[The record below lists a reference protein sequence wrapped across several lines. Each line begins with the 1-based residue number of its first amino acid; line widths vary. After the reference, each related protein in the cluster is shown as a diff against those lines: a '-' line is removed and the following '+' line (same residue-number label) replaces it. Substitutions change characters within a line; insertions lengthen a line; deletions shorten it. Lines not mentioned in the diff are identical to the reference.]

1 MIVIKLRDGTI
12 NIPYKY
18 FEKYLDIDWFF
29 SNLIK
34 YSFNGGSHGNDGI
47 EGIEK
52 KNDIKD
58 TIIEIFESKNAV
70 LSIFDSL
77 RFNKLVVHS
86 DVSLDY
92 LYSLVDYWCGPEWI
106 KEEIEKRRINEEYK
120 EVNKKT
126 DMIITL
132 ENYIFKCIN
141 CYGGFK
147 LSENYLD
154 SCKRHST
161 HISHTTMIHSCCGGG
176 IDSDK
181 CLLGYHIP
189 PYNYMELFN
198 NSNELFNRS
207 NENNYENNEIDVIN

>member
-18 FEKYLDIDWFF
+18 FEKYLNIDWFF

-34 YSFNGGSHGNDGI
+34 YSFKEDTNSIDGNDGND
-47 EGIEK
+47 GK
-52 KNDIKD
+52 DDIKD

-77 RFNKLVVHS
+77 RFNKLIIHS

-126 DMIITL
+126 ELTITL

-147 LSENYLD
+147 LLENNPD

-161 HISHTTMIHSCCGGG
+161 NISHTTMIHSCCGGG

-181 CLLGYHIP
+181 CILGYHIP

-198 NSNELFNRS
+198 NSNE
-207 NENNYENNEIDVIN
+207 NNYENNENNESN

>member
-1 MIVIKLRDGTI
+1 MIIIKLRDGTI

-34 YSFNGGSHGNDGI
+34 YSFNDDTNGGMGDGI
-47 EGIEK
+47 EGIEGK
-52 KNDIKD
+52 DDIKY

-77 RFNKLVVHS
+77 RFNKLVIHNY
-86 DVSLDY
+86 VSLDY

-141 CYGGFK
+141 CYNGFK
-147 LSENYLD
+147 LSENNRD
-154 SCKRHST
+154 SCKRHLT

-181 CLLGYHIP
+181 CLIGYHIP
-189 PYNYMELFN
+189 PENYMELFN
-198 NSNELFNRS
+198 NSNELFNR
-207 NENNYENNEIDVIN
+207 NEIN

>member
-1 MIVIKLRDGTI
+1 MIVIKLRDGNI

-34 YSFNGGSHGNDGI
+34 YSLNTED
-47 EGIEK
+47 
-52 KNDIKD
+52 KD

-77 RFNKLVVHS
+77 RFHKLVIHN

-92 LYSLVDYWCGPEWI
+92 LYTLLDYWCGPEWI
-106 KEEIEKRRINEEYK
+106 KDEIEKRRINEEYK

-141 CYGGFK
+141 CYSGFK
-147 LSENYLD
+147 MSENNRD
-154 SCKRHST
+154 SCKRHLT
-161 HISHTTMIHSCCGGG
+161 NISHTTMIHSCCGGG

-181 CLLGYHIP
+181 CLIGYHIP
-189 PYNYMELFN
+189 PENYMEIFN
-198 NSNELFNRS
+198 NSRESFNI
-207 NENNYENNEIDVIN
+207 NEIN